1 MTDMSA
7 YPKTR
12 VQRSAASPY
21 EGKHQRARAL
31 NNRCAHAGRRSRER
45 KTGERRNR
53 GPIGYFWH
61 HDYSLDFDANLRP
74 QQAKN
79 GLRRAESNANINAFR

>member
-1 MTDMSA
+1 
-7 YPKTR
+7 
-12 VQRSAASPY
+12 
-21 EGKHQRARAL
+21 L

-79 GLRRAESNANINAFR
+79 GQRRAESNANINAFR